1 MFESHNCCIGTEGE
15 EKGVINMFTSAEV
28 EAEENAFILQQQ
40 AGKCMVCG
48 LPLGRKDDV
57 IWCRRCGRLAHRD
70 HLMEWIQTKKCCPA
84 CGARLDE
91 KYYR

>member
-1 MFESHNCCIGTEGE
+1 MSTEE
-15 EKGVINMFTSAEV
+15 EGKGVLNMVITSKT
-28 EAEENAFILQQQ
+28 EAEDSAFVLQQQ
-40 AGKCMVCG
+40 VGKCMVCG

-57 IWCRRCGRLAHRD
+57 VWCRRCGRLAHRN

-91 KYYR
+91 KYYK